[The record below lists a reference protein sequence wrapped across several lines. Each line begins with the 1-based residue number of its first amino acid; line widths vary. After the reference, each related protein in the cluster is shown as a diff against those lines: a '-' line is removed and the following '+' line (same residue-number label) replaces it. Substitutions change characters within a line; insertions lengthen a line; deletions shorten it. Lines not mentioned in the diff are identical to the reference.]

1 MQLGTV
7 AHIFSFYTMI
17 PMRTLGIDFGSKRIG
32 IALSDESGEFALPY
46 GVIEN
51 NEHVVR
57 EIRELCMLNN
67 VGAVVVGESKD
78 FSGVDNEIMGEIT
91 PFIEKLKE
99 VLALPVE
106 LHPEFLT
113 SAQAERLQG
122 KNDMLDA
129 SAAALILSSYLELQ
143 KHNNGEANVTTDYD
157 NN

>member
-1 MQLGTV
+1 
-7 AHIFSFYTMI
+7 
-17 PMRTLGIDFGSKRIG
+17 MRTLGIDFGSKRIG

-67 VGAVVVGESKD
+67 VGEVVVGESKD

-99 VLALPVE
+99 VLTIPVE

-129 SAAALILSSYLELQ
+129 SAAALILSSYLELK
-143 KHNNGEANVTTDYD
+143 KHTQEHKEETI
-157 NN
+157 